1 MKNFDQHELEK
12 FTQLASQWW
21 DPNGKFKPL
30 HLINPLRS
38 EYIDSKIPVSGKT
51 ILDVGCGG
59 GILSESLARKG
70 AKVTGID
77 LSDGPLK
84 VAKIRN
90 DKVNLDITY
99 KKISTGELFFLK
111 NETIVSLVKKLL
123 KFQLN

>member
-1 MKNFDQHELEK
+1 MVGSK
-12 FTQLASQWW
+12 W
-21 DPNGKFKPL
+21 KFKPL

-77 LSDGPLK
+77 LSDEASEGLQK
-84 VAKIRN
+84 
-90 DKVNLDITY
+90 
-99 KKISTGELFFLK
+99 
-111 NETIVSLVKKLL
+111 
-123 KFQLN
+123 